1 MLLRQVVHMEAVGLE
16 IDFPSAA
23 HTMVAP
29 SMSVALGTVEIRSE
43 GRSFSSLSEV
53 SSYLVRVHSSAT
65 AEASS
70 R

>member
-1 MLLRQVVHMEAVGLE
+1 MEAVGLE

-29 SMSVALGTVEIRSE
+29 VCLWPWGLERSILKAVALVL
-43 GRSFSSLSEV
+43 FEV
-53 SSYLVRVHSSAT
+53 SPYLVRVHSSAT